1 MKNLKISSKMFIGF
15 GTAVA
20 LLIVV
25 AVVSVVVN
33 LNSSSESGSVQRAVA
48 INQTV
53 MQAQNDLDAYRINAA
68 SFIAMY
74 NEATYNALVEDK
86 KALDESFGTTY
97 DTVTGNPV
105 SDALAGAE
113 MDLTNDGLTEYYA
126 LIEKMN
132 TGYLDANAAAAV
144 CVENGNVVT
153 ATLGDM
159 WTTFYSQTNSSI
171 ATNDNTSTR
180 LSQLGYMYEVTNNLA
195 TFRAV
200 GSKIIGKMSA
210 VGAGDYHTP
219 ANNVITNLTS
229 LRDSITS
236 ATDKQTVQTMIDAF
250 NEYVESLDKFV
261 EVINQV
267 DVDSAAATELAVE
280 IGDNLNAGIAKIT
293 ASLNGQL
300 DGIVASSTTGLI
312 LVIIISVIALVVS
325 VAFALYITK
334 SIVDPLTFVVTIMN
348 ELAKGRTE
356 YSDEEW
362 AASAKYCV
370 SKDELG
376 DAARKLIDINNT
388 LIDIT
393 AAVTAM
399 ADGDL
404 TISYTPKSPMDKS
417 GFAMVQL
424 IDNLNTM
431 MKEINDATSEVQSG
445 ADQIAVGS
453 QTLAQ
458 GSTEQAATIEE
469 LSSSIM
475 DVAGKT
481 NDNTD
486 KARTAADLS
495 LQIKANAE
503 KGNSQMSEMT
513 AAVQE
518 INKAS
523 QDISKVIKVI
533 DDIAFQTN
541 ILALNAAV
549 EAARAGEA
557 GKGFAVVADEVRNLA
572 SKSAAAAKE
581 TGALIES
588 SMKKAEV
595 GAQIATETAASLNE
609 IVEGIN
615 KSAEIVRE
623 ISSASEDQS
632 NAIHQIT
639 SAIDQVSEVVQRNT
653 ATAEESAASSEE
665 LKAQSGVLAGNVAK
679 FVLKA

>member
-1 MKNLKISSKMFIGF
+1 MKNLKISKKMFIGF
-15 GTAVA
+15 GAAIV
-20 LLIVV
+20 LLLVV
-25 AVVSVVVN
+25 AVVSVIVN
-33 LNSSSESGSVQRAVA
+33 INSSSESSSVGRAVA
-48 INQTV
+48 INETV
-53 MQAQNDLDAYRINAA
+53 MQAQNDLDAYRINAS

-86 KALDESFGTTY
+86 NTLDGSFGTTY
-97 DTVTGNPV
+97 TTVTGNPV

-113 MDLTNDGLTEYYA
+113 MEAVNDGLTELYA

-132 TGYLDANAAAAV
+132 QGYLDANAAAAV

-153 ATLGDM
+153 STLGDM
-159 WTTFYSQTNSSI
+159 WTTFYGQTRTSV
-171 ATNDNTSTR
+171 AANDNTAAR
-180 LSQLGYMYEVTNNLA
+180 LEQLNYMYEITNNLA

-219 ANNVITNLTS
+219 AENVVTNLEA
-229 LRDSITS
+229 LRDSMTG
-236 ATDKQTVQTMIDAF
+236 TDRQTTETMLTAF
-250 NEYVESLDKFV
+250 NEYVEGLDRFV

-267 DVDSAAATELAVE
+267 DIDSASATTLAAE
-280 IGDNLNAGIAKIT
+280 IGDDLNAGVSKINV
-293 ASLNGQL
+293 SLNGQL
-300 DGIVASSTTGLI
+300 DGIVESSTFGLI
-312 LVIIISVIALVVS
+312 LVIVISAIALIISIS
-325 VAFALYITK
+325 FALYITR
-334 SIVDPLTFVVTIMN
+334 SIVDPLNFVVTIMG

-362 AASAKYCV
+362 AASAKYCE

-376 DAARKLIDINNT
+376 DSARKLIDVNNT

-393 AAVTAM
+393 TAVTAM
-399 ADGDL
+399 AAGDL
-404 TISYTPKSPMDKS
+404 TIDYTPKSPVDKS
-417 GFAMVQL
+417 GHAMVEL
-424 IDNLNTM
+424 IAHLNTM
-431 MKEINDATSEVQSG
+431 MGEINNATSEVQSG

-481 NDNTD
+481 NQNTE
-486 KARTAADLS
+486 KARNAADLS

-503 KGNSQMSEMT
+503 KGNEQMSEMT

-595 GAQIATETAASLNE
+595 GAQIATETASSLND
-609 IVEGIN
+609 IVDGIN

-623 ISSASEDQS
+623 ISAASEEQS

-665 LKAQSGVLAGNVAK
+665 LKAQASVLAGNVAK
-679 FVLKA
+679 FTLKA